1 MGIGNY
7 GKNKSDGPTMAP
19 QAKTPPTPAKTVVD
33 AVEKTIE
40 KDLAETGAVVD
51 RALTYEEILKEEGI
65 TLDEANK
72 IKHAVLIDGY
82 YSETTQLTPSVSVTF
97 RTRVYADIMRFHQ
110 EIEAYQ
116 PKFFSERNE
125 IAMRYFLA
133 ASLEAFKGETFTFPS
148 PTRAPEDAKAAFDKR
163 HQFVLELPEVV
174 IERLCE
180 ILQKFDKKTRIIWS
194 EGAVESF

>member
-7 GKNKSDGPTMAP
+7 GKGKNDGPTMAP
-19 QAKTPPTPAKTVVD
+19 QAKAPPTPAKTVVD

-40 KDLAETGAVVD
+40 KDLVETGEVVD

-65 TLDEANK
+65 TLEEANK
-72 IKHAVLIDGY
+72 IKHAVIINGF
-82 YSETTQLTPSVSVTF
+82 YSETTELMPGVTVTF
-97 RTRVYADIMRFHQ
+97 RTRTYDDLRRFHQ

-116 PKFFSERNE
+116 PKFLTERDE

-133 ASLEAFKGETFTFPS
+133 ASLESFKGTTFTFPS
-148 PTRAPEDAKAAFDKR
+148 PIREPEKAKAAFDQR
-163 HQFVLELPEVV
+163 HEFILELSEVLV
-174 IERLCE
+174 QKLCE
-180 ILQKFDKKTRIIWS
+180 ILHKFDKKTRIVWS